1 MGVKKRSGCDNQSQA
16 AGAAEGGVRAALQS
30 RQYAICSWA
39 ADDSREAL
47 AQVGLSCLAK
57 TPFNFSALQGEY
69 NHILTEVTFL
79 FSVFCFLS
87 VYEFSIHYQVIE
99 H

>member
-30 RQYAICSWA
+30 RQYAICSWG

-47 AQVGLSCLAK
+47 DTGRVIMLGKNA
-57 TPFNFSALQGEY
+57 
-69 NHILTEVTFL
+69 FL
-79 FSVFCFLS
+79 IFRPTGR
-87 VYEFSIHYQVIE
+87 I
-99 H
+99 

>member
-47 AQVGLSCLAK
+47 ALGKVRIS
-57 TPFNFSALQGEY
+57 GE
-69 NHILTEVTFL
+69 ILL
-79 FSVFCFLS
+79 G
-87 VYEFSIHYQVIE
+87 
-99 H
+99 

>member
-1 MGVKKRSGCDNQSQA
+1 MGVKKHSGCGNQSQA

-47 AQVGLSCLAK
+47 TQVGLSCVAK
-57 TPFNFSALQGEY
+57 TSF
-69 NHILTEVTFL
+69 
-79 FSVFCFLS
+79 
-87 VYEFSIHYQVIE
+87 
-99 H
+99 